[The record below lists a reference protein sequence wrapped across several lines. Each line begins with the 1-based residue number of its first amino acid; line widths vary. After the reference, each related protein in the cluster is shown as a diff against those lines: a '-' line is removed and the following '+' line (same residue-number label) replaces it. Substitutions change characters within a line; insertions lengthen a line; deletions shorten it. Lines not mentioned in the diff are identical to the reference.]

1 MIAHSIARA
10 LGVAAV
16 AFLTTVHVAQA
27 QQTPRPPQ
35 APAQKPAAQPAP
47 APKSAAQ
54 QPPAPQ
60 PQAQQP
66 PAQPPAAQQAQQPSP
81 AAVALAV
88 QLLELKGGL
97 GAFDPA
103 IEGVVV
109 HHRGIF
115 LQINPN
121 LTRDIDATVQAM
133 RVDAAVRRQ
142 ELHEEIARGYA
153 SVYSEQDLKDLL
165 EFFKTP
171 LGKKI
176 IEGEPKAG
184 EEVSKRAE
192 AWIEKYADDVMSR
205 MRAEMRKKGHSDF

>member
-1 MIAHSIARA
+1 M
-10 LGVAAV
+10 
-16 AFLTTVHVAQA
+16 
-27 QQTPRPPQ
+27 
-35 APAQKPAAQPAP
+35 
-47 APKSAAQ
+47 
-54 QPPAPQ
+54 
-60 PQAQQP
+60 
-66 PAQPPAAQQAQQPSP
+66 
-81 AAVALAV
+81 
-88 QLLELKGGL
+88 QLLELKGGI

-109 HHRGIF
+109 HHRGVF

-133 RVDAAVRRQ
+133 RVDAAARQQ

-153 SVYSEQDLKDLL
+153 SAYSEQDLRDMV

-192 AWIEKYADDVMSR
+192 AWIEKYAEDVMGK
-205 MRAEMRKKGHSDF
+205 MRAEMRKRGHNDF

>member
-1 MIAHSIARA
+1 MIAHSIVRV
-10 LGVAAV
+10 LGAV
-16 AFLTTVHVAQA
+16 AFLATVHVAQA
-27 QQTPRPPQ
+27 QQQAPRPQQ

-47 APKSAAQ
+47 AQKPAAQ
-54 QPPAPQ
+54 QPAAPQ
-60 PQAQQP
+60 PQVQQP
-66 PAQPPAAQQAQQPSP
+66 AAAQPSAQPSP
-81 AAVALAV
+81 AAVALAI
-88 QLLELKGGL
+88 QLLELKGGI

-109 HHRGIF
+109 HHRGVF

-121 LTRDIDATVQAM
+121 LTRDIDATVQIV
-133 RVDAAVRRQ
+133 RGDAAARRQ

-171 LGKKI
+171 LGKKV

-192 AWIEKYADDVMSR
+192 AWIEKYAEDVMGK
-205 MRAEMRKKGHSDF
+205 MRAEMKKRGHNDF

>member
-1 MIAHSIARA
+1 MTAHSIVRV
-10 LGVAAV
+10 LGAV
-16 AFLTTVHVAQA
+16 AFLATVHVAQA
-27 QQTPRPPQ
+27 QQQAPRPQQ

-47 APKSAAQ
+47 APAAQ
-54 QPPAPQ
+54 QPAAPQ
-60 PQAQQP
+60 RRLSGRGGATS
-66 PAQPPAAQQAQQPSP
+66 AQPSP
-81 AAVALAV
+81 AAVALAI
-88 QLLELKGGL
+88 QLLELKGGI

-109 HHRGIF
+109 HHRGVF

-121 LTRDIDATVQAM
+121 LTRDIDATVQIV
-133 RVDAAVRRQ
+133 RGDAAARRQ

-171 LGKKI
+171 LGKKV

-192 AWIEKYADDVMSR
+192 AWIEKYAEDVMGK
-205 MRAEMRKKGHSDF
+205 MRAEMKKRGHNDF

>member
-16 AFLTTVHVAQA
+16 AFLATVHVAQA
-27 QQTPRPPQ
+27 QQAPRPQQ

-47 APKSAAQ
+47 APKPAA
-54 QPPAPQ
+54 

-66 PAQPPAAQQAQQPSP
+66 AAQPPSAQQGSQPSP
-81 AAVALAV
+81 AAVALAM
-88 QLLELKGGL
+88 QLLELKGGI

-109 HHRGIF
+109 HHRGVF

-133 RVDAAVRRQ
+133 RVDAAARRQ

-176 IEGEPKAG
+176 IDGEPKAG

-192 AWIEKYADDVMSR
+192 AWIEKYAEDVMGK
-205 MRAEMRKKGHSDF
+205 MRAEMRKRGHNDF